1 MMNSASDAV
10 EFYATNE
17 NRRNGMSDRDL
28 KTFTEAK
35 PRKCITYTKDGRRMI
50 DGKIEDVESGTVM
63 ALWGNTILRGAVRT
77 HMKVENLEKD
87 EKSEDVDE
95 DSKEESKKES
105 ESTIAEKRE
114 HVQIIEIVEHP
125 APIIG
130 CSRILS
136 LESHFSIYVYIQIIK
151 SYVTST
157 ISTT

>member
-1 MMNSASDAV
+1 MLGMMNSASDAV

-125 APIIG
+125 VLANASSSEQP
-130 CSRILS
+130 
-136 LESHFSIYVYIQIIK
+136 H
-151 SYVTST
+151 
-157 ISTT
+157 